1 VAAPVSGFVSGKKG
15 EAAAKVTSNC
25 RGSKRTTLR
34 PPGGPN
40 QLSLLRDVSP
50 QELEFRPKLDFVFQE
65 FKFQEFKFV
74 KLAAFSRSSSPRAKC
89 RQPRVT

>member
-34 PPGGPN
+34 PPGGPT

-50 QELEFRPKLDFVFQE
+50 QELEFHFVFQE

-89 RQPRVT
+89 RQPGVT